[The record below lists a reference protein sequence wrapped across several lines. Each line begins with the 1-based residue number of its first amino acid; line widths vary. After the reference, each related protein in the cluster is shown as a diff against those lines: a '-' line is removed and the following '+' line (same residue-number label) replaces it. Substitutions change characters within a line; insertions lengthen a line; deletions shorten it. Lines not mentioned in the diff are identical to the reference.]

1 MEEQTNT
8 SPAQKSKTGS
18 MVAII
23 GIIVIVAAVVIGYS
37 SMKKSSTA
45 GPAMTANTTNTQAT
59 NPTAEQT
66 TTTSAPT
73 EAMMKKSTYKDGTYS
88 AIGNYTSPGGA
99 ETLGVSL
106 TLANGVVKDATVEK
120 KAFRPNSIEFQ
131 TEFADNFKPQ
141 VIGKSI
147 DEIHLTKVSGSSL
160 APKGFNDAVDKIKAE
175 AKS

>member
-45 GPAMTANTTNTQAT
+45 GPVMTANTTNTQAT

-66 TTTSAPT
+66 AATSAPT
-73 EAMMKKSTYKDGTYS
+73 EAMKKSTYKDGTYS